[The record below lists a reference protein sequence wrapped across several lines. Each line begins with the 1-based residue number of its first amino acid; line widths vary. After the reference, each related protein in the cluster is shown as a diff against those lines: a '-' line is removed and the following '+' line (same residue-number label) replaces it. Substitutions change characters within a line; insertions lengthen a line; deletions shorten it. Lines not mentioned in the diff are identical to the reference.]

1 MNADMACR
9 TDGNLLPVQC
19 AQNTIKSRCYPFV
32 GKFADVSNVVHCGL
46 LYLTADAARLTK
58 LGACSHPHCRLYQVN
73 IRVFSF
79 LESISS
85 FGPVMIEVEAD
96 LAVFLSIFSGYMDG
110 HLLPEALEYFGH
122 GDLVFSRQGLG
133 K

>member
-1 MNADMACR
+1 MTGC
-9 TDGNLLPVQC
+9 TDWDLLPVQC
-19 AQNTIKSRCYPFV
+19 AQNTIKSGRYPFV
-32 GKFADVSNVVHCGL
+32 GKFADVSNVMHDGL
-46 LYLTADAARLTK
+46 LYLPADTAGLTK

-79 LESISS
+79 LESVSS
-85 FGPVMIEVEAD
+85 FGPVMVEVEAD
-96 LAVFLSIFSGYMDG
+96 LSVFLSVFSGYMDG
-110 HLLPEALEYFGH
+110 HLLPEAFEYFSH

>member
-32 GKFADVSNVVHCGL
+32 GKFADVSNVVHRGL
-46 LYLTADAARLTK
+46 LPSPQMQQGFPSLERVL
-58 LGACSHPHCRLYQVN
+58 
-73 IRVFSF
+73 IRIAVCTRSISECFPF

-122 GDLVFSRQGLG
+122 GDLVFSR
-133 K
+133 